1 MTVSYSQTVD
11 FKPKLAAIYEPVF
24 TTTLASLP
32 TLEEIKVMN
41 TSQLVDAAVFGRL
54 NEIEDT

>member
-1 MTVSYSQTVD
+1 MSYSQTVD